1 MFRFRKMTVSLLLIA
16 AITALTTTPA
26 MAAQGTGK
34 TDGATPAATQ
44 TTLVDPATIA
54 LVIQTAYSAYK
65 SFAGGAQSAQVATQQ
80 ILAAIQQARDA
91 IISHIDAVATASVRS
106 CALSAVID
114 FPNFDVL
121 TLDNQQA
128 FALNATSCVTLADSL
143 LGTVTDKGAIDQL
156 GFALNAVGP
165 IALITRGRVGLNNTA
180 LMPVLNRSNQVAFN
194 QLTPTCQVIH
204 EVGNPVHEILC
215 TAYNGDSDQETVG
228 MKALAMAEAAA
239 NTSWPV
245 AKVALPLLT

>member
-1 MFRFRKMTVSLLLIA
+1 MFRLRKLTVSLLLIA
-16 AITALTTTPA
+16 AITVLTITPA
-26 MAAQGTGK
+26 MAAAGAGK
-34 TDGATPAATQ
+34 TDGAAPAARQ
-44 TTLVDPATIA
+44 TALVDPVTIA
-54 LVIQTAYSAYK
+54 EVIKAAYSAYK
-65 SFAGGAQSAQVATQQ
+65 SFVSGSQSAQVATQQ
-80 ILAAIQQARDA
+80 ILAAIQQARDT
-91 IISHIDAVATASVRS
+91 IISHIDAVATASVKS

-165 IALITRGRVGLNNTA
+165 IALITRSRLGLNNTA
-180 LMPVLNRSNQVAFN
+180 LTPVLNRSNQAVFN
-194 QLTPTCQVIH
+194 QLAPSCQIIH
-204 EVGNPVHEILC
+204 EAGNPVHEVLC
-215 TAYNGDSDQETVG
+215 TAYNGDSDQEIAG
-228 MKALAMAEAAA
+228 MMALAKEEAAS